1 MSRLHGTLSEMDNEK
16 LAMRTDSDQIDSTPS
31 NEAPIATEIVF
42 EDERVRVWRQF
53 VPAGSKI
60 ERHHH
65 QFDYCL
71 VNIEGE
77 GPLAVR
83 FHEGS
88 GRSLGE
94 HITFSPKPGTADFVA
109 KGHIETAENQGEDYH
124 AILIEFK
131 KGRTIS

>member
-1 MSRLHGTLSEMDNEK
+1 MDQETPVMRNDSGQIGSTRSSE
-16 LAMRTDSDQIDSTPS
+16 P
-31 NEAPIATEIVF
+31 PIATEVVF

-77 GPLAVR
+77 GPLAVQ

-88 GRSLGE
+88 GGSLGE
-94 HITFSPKPGTADFVA
+94 RITFSPTPGTADFVA
-109 KGHIETAENQGEDYH
+109 KGHIETAENHGEDYH

-131 KGRTIS
+131 KGRTVS